1 MYIGVRKSQR
11 SREKER
17 HKDRQK
23 DTEKQKKTDT
33 HQDRGGS
40 LEDCHMLYNCM
51 HYILVNNFM
60 QFFKFYSQI
69 YSYFLLCAIWFL
81 ISSA

>member
-1 MYIGVRKSQR
+1 MRKKVTKKQR
-11 SREKER
+11 ER
-17 HKDRQK
+17 QKDRQK

-33 HQDRGGS
+33 QQDRGGS
-40 LEDCHMLYNCM
+40 LEDCRNLYNCM
-51 HYILVNNFM
+51 HYILANNFM